1 MAEIAEQGGGG
12 SKDGK
17 VRSKKMSTKVDF
29 TAMVDLAFLLIT
41 FFMLTT
47 TLAKPNI
54 MPIVMPEKKDL
65 NKDDLEATKESQVL
79 TLLLG
84 DNDRVYYY
92 EGITDAKLDST
103 DYSAE
108 GIRKVILGKKDRVK
122 AQWGE
127 DEKDDPKNAGQ
138 KKLYSKLNVV
148 IKATKGSR
156 YKNLVDTF
164 DEMKICNVAR
174 YVMLPISD
182 KEIDFIKNPAGGLKF
197 SVDDQTAAAGGGK

>member
-1 MAEIAEQGGGG
+1 MAEIQEQGGGDKG
-12 SKDGK
+12 GK
-17 VRSKKMSTKVDF
+17 KRSKKMSTKVDF

-54 MPIVMPEKKDL
+54 MPIIMPEKKDI
-65 NKDDLEATKESQVL
+65 KEEDLEATKESQVL
-79 TLLLG
+79 TILLG
-84 DNDRVYYY
+84 ANDKVYYY

-108 GIRKVILGKKDRVK
+108 GMRKVILEKKDRVK

-127 DEKDDPKNAGQ
+127 DEKDDPKNPGQ
-138 KKLYSKLNVV
+138 KKIDSKLNVV
-148 IKATKGSR
+148 IKPTKDSR
-156 YKNLVDTF
+156 YKNLVDAF

-174 YVMLPISD
+174 YVMLDIS
-182 KEIDFIKNPAGGLKF
+182 KQEEDFIKNPAAGLKF
-197 SVDDQTAAAGGGK
+197 SIDDQLNAAKGGN